1 MHNINLFKHRV
12 KCKVRFSDLD
22 AMHHVNN
29 ATYLTYMEEAR
40 IAYFNDVLS
49 LPKNS
54 LDFGAVIARVE
65 IDYLHQISLGDELEI
80 LTRISKFG
88 TKSANVENLILI
100 KSNNEF
106 IVAAASNTKLVYF
119 DYKKRE
125 SVKIPEQIKLTVE
138 KYEKLSS

>member
-1 MHNINLFKHRV
+1 MHNISLFRHRL
-12 KCKVRFSDLD
+12 KLKIRFSDLD

-29 ATYLTYMEEAR
+29 ATYLTYLEEAR

-54 LDFGAVIARVE
+54 LDFGAVIARIE

-88 TKSANVENLILI
+88 TKSASVENLLLI
-100 KSNNEF
+100 KSNDEI
-106 IVAAASNTKLVYF
+106 IVAAASNTKLVYY

-125 SVKIPEQIKLTVE
+125 SMKIPEQIKLIVE

>member
-1 MHNINLFKHRV
+1 MHNISLFKHRL
-12 KCKVRFSDLD
+12 KLKIRFSDLD

-29 ATYLTYMEEAR
+29 ATYLTYLEEAR

-49 LPKNS
+49 LPKSS
-54 LDFGAVIARVE
+54 LDFSAVIARVE

-88 TKSANVENLILI
+88 IKSASVENLIII
-100 KSNNEF
+100 KSNDEN
-106 IVAAASNTKLVYF
+106 IVAAASNTKLVYY

-125 SVKIPEQIKLTVE
+125 SMKIPEQVKLIVE
-138 KYEKLSS
+138 KYEKLSP

>member
-1 MHNINLFKHRV
+1 MHNISLFKHRL
-12 KCKVRFSDLD
+12 KLKIRFSDLD

-29 ATYLTYMEEAR
+29 ATYLTYLEEAR

-54 LDFGAVIARVE
+54 LDFGAVIARIE

-88 TKSANVENLILI
+88 TKSANVENLIII
-100 KSNNEF
+100 KSNDEN
-106 IVAAASNTKLVYF
+106 IVAAAANTKLVYF
-119 DYKKRE
+119 DYKKGE
-125 SVKIPEQIKLTVE
+125 SKKIPEQVKLIVE

>member
-1 MHNINLFKHRV
+1 MHNISLFKHRL
-12 KCKVRFSDLD
+12 KLKIRFSDLD

-29 ATYLTYMEEAR
+29 ATYLTYLEEAR

-54 LDFGAVIARVE
+54 LDFGAVIARIE
-65 IDYLHQISLGDELEI
+65 IDYLHQISIGDELEI

-88 TKSANVENLILI
+88 TKSANVENLLLI

-106 IVAAASNTKLVYF
+106 IVAAASNTKLVYY

-125 SVKIPEQIKLTVE
+125 SIEIPEQIKLTVE
-138 KYEKLSS
+138 KYEKLSA